1 MPILRFSSHN
11 AGSQLPVIA
20 PTVRLPRLCRCGC
33 FVFRTLLAAGAT
45 LAVAGAASADSLKLV
60 SQAAANPA
68 DPATSS
74 KGASLEGRD
83 ADFTA
88 AADYSAGKSG
98 RAVLVMQH
106 GKIIF
111 ERYDNG
117 WSASK
122 PHPLASGTKSFTGV
136 TAAIAIGDGL
146 ISGWDEL
153 VCDTITEWATDPYK
167 KLITVRHLLT
177 LSSGLD
183 PADDT
188 LGGGATPRR
197 NGQRIMGPGTG
208 SKKDAERGANAA
220 ADKFKAAVTTK
231 SVTKPGARFEY
242 GPSHYMAF
250 GEFLQ
255 RKLTASKTL
264 PESQKTVMGYMKAKL
279 FDPIGLVVGR
289 FGKDL
294 AGNPNLPGGCLL
306 TAQQWA
312 KFGQLVLQ
320 EGTWKK
326 PDGAS
331 AQIVRSDLLAECFK
345 PSKAN
350 PAYGLT
356 WWLLRD
362 GSGAGAD
369 VGAVADGG
377 GGGNADDLR
386 AKVRRKMLSR
396 EASASIRR
404 PDGAPWEIYMAA
416 GLGKQRL
423 YVLPQEDMVIV
434 RFAENNR
441 QGMSFD
447 NGQFLSRLLGIKG
460 EAAPK

>member
-1 MPILRFSSHN
+1 MNRNSSLFLEHVPM
-11 AGSQLPVIA
+11 AFRRRTAVLGVLISVGTAIAASGVALAVRLEPATPSHPETKLTA
-20 PTVRLPRLCRCGC
+20 PTVPTVPLDG
-33 FVFRTLLAAGAT
+33 RT
-45 LAVAGAASADSLKLV
+45 
-60 SQAAANPA
+60 
-68 DPATSS
+68 
-74 KGASLEGRD
+74 

-98 RAVLVMQH
+98 RAMLVMQH
-106 GKIIF
+106 GKVVF
-111 ERYDNG
+111 ERYDND
-117 WSASK
+117 WTATK

-153 VCDTITEWATDPYK
+153 VCGTITEWATDPDK

-183 PADDT
+183 PADDS
-188 LGGGATPRR
+188 LGGGATPGRT
-197 NGQRIMGPGTG
+197 GQRIIGPGTG
-208 SKKDAERGANAA
+208 SKKDAERGAKPA
-220 ADKFKAAVTTK
+220 ADKFKAAITTK
-231 SVTKPGARFEY
+231 SVAKPGSRFEY
-242 GPSHYMAF
+242 GPSHFMAF

-264 PESQKTVMGYMKAKL
+264 PQSQKTVLGYMTAKL
-279 FDPIGLVVGR
+279 FDPIGLSVGF

-294 AGNPNLPGGCLL
+294 AGNPNLPGGCFL

-320 EGTWKK
+320 EGKWKQ
-326 PDGAS
+326 PDGTS
-331 AQIVRSDLLAECFK
+331 KQIVRPELLAECFK

-362 GSGAGAD
+362 DASTGAI
-369 VGAVADGG
+369 ADGG
-377 GGGNADDLR
+377 GGSADDIR
-386 AKVRRKMLSR
+386 ANVRMKLLSR
-396 EASASIRR
+396 EATAPIKR
-404 PDGAPWEIYMAA
+404 PDGTPWEIYMAA
-416 GLGKQRL
+416 GLGKQRM

-434 RFAENNR
+434 RFAENNKE
-441 QGMSFD
+441 GIGFD
-447 NGQFLSRLLGIKG
+447 NGQFLTLALGIKPG
-460 EAAPK
+460 APAAGR

>member
-1 MPILRFSSHN
+1 MINRTFSPFLVLGLKVLR
-11 AGSQLPVIA
+11 G
-20 PTVRLPRLCRCGC
+20 
-33 FVFRTLLAAGAT
+33 RTALLSLLFAVGT
-45 LAVAGAASADSLKLV
+45 AVAAIGVVRSDG
-60 SQAAANPA
+60 P
-68 DPATSS
+68 DTATNAQTGTVPPES
-74 KGASLEGRD
+74 RTP
-83 ADFTA
+83 DFVA
-88 AADYSAGKSG
+88 AADYSSGKSG

-106 GKIIF
+106 GRVVF
-111 ERYDNG
+111 ERYDND
-117 WSASK
+117 WKATK

-153 VCDTITEWATDPYK
+153 VCDTITEWATDPHK
-167 KLITVRHLLT
+167 KLITVRQLLS

-183 PADDT
+183 PADDR
-188 LGGGATPRR
+188 LGGGATPGRS
-197 NGQRIMGPGTG
+197 GKRIMGPGTG
-208 SKKDAERGANAA
+208 SKKDAERGAKPAP
-220 ADKFKAAVTTK
+220 DKFKAAVTVQ
-231 SVTKPGARFEY
+231 SVAKPGVRFEY

-264 PESQKTVMGYMKAKL
+264 PESQKTVAGYMKAKL
-279 FDPIGLVVGR
+279 FDPIGLSVGF

-294 AGNPNLPGGCLL
+294 AGNPNLPGGCFL

-312 KFGQLVLQ
+312 KFGQLVLAD
-320 EGTWKK
+320 GKWKQ
-326 PDGAS
+326 PDGS
-331 AQIVRSDLLAECFK
+331 SKQIVRPELLAECFK

-362 GSGAGAD
+362 DASTSAA
-369 VGAVADGG
+369 AVADGG
-377 GGGNADDLR
+377 GGGSADDLR
-386 AKVRRKMLSR
+386 AGVRMRLLSR
-396 EASASIRR
+396 EASANFKR
-404 PDGAPWEIYMAA
+404 PDGKPWEIYMAA

-441 QGMSFD
+441 EGMSFD
-447 NGQFLSRLLGIKG
+447 NGQFLSLALGIKL
-460 EAAPK
+460 AAPASGR